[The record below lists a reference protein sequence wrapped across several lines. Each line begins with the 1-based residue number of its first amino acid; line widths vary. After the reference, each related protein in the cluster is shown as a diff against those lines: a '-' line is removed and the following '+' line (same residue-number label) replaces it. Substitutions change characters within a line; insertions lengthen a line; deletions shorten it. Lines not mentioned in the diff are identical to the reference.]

1 MLYHPFFLSLIAL
14 SSASPMASYS
24 DMIVHH
30 SRAAVPAGFRAKGPA
45 SSEVTI
51 ELKIAM
57 TSNDMTGPEKALYDV
72 SDPKSSDY
80 RKFLSKEQVC
90 PRLNFLDL

>member
-1 MLYHPFFLSLIAL
+1 MLYHSFLSLIAL
-14 SSASPMASYS
+14 SSASPMTSYS

-30 SRAAVPAGFRAKGPA
+30 SRVAAPAGFRANGPA

-51 ELKIAM
+51 DLKIAM
-57 TSNDMTGPEKALYDV
+57 TSSDMAGLEKALYDV
-72 SDPKSSDY
+72 SDPKSSNY

-90 PRLNFLDL
+90 PRLTLLDL